1 LATVTAEP
9 QPPAPAAG
17 STSKPGWIER
27 NHFWL
32 RRLHSLS
39 GIVPVGGFLLFHF
52 YENGAIFYGPAAYD
66 AMSEEARGIRY
77 LEIIEIFLIFI
88 PFLYHALYGLFIAAY
103 SRNNSDNYTYARNRL
118 FMWQRFTGVV
128 LLLFILYHIW
138 QFRFDSFRDT
148 HADSGT
154 VAAAFAIFPVF
165 VFYIVGIVSA
175 GFHLG
180 NGIFTFLITWGIAV
194 GQRAQRIAQI
204 ISTATAIIVSAVGIA
219 LALYFVNLAGGFV
232 WWFA

>member
-1 LATVTAEP
+1 LATVTAKPP
-9 QPPAPAAG
+9 QPAPAAG
-17 STSKPGWIER
+17 PESRPGFIER

-39 GIVPVGGFLLFHF
+39 GIIPVGGFLLFHF
-52 YENGAIFYGPAAYD
+52 YENGAIFYGADAYD
-66 AMSEEARGIRY
+66 SMSEEARGIRY
-77 LEIIEIFLIFI
+77 LELIEIALIFI
-88 PFLYHALYGLFIAAY
+88 PFLYHAVYGLFIAAY
-103 SRNNSDNYTYARNRL
+103 ARNNMDNYTYGRNRL

-138 QFRFDSFRDT
+138 QFRFDSFRES
-148 HADSGT
+148 HADAGT
-154 VAAAFAIFPVF
+154 VAAAFSIFPVF
-165 VFYIVGIVSA
+165 VFYVIGIASA

-180 NGIFTFLITWGIAV
+180 NGLFTFLITWGIAV

-204 ISTATAIIVSAVGIA
+204 IGAATAIIVSLIGIA
-219 LALYFVNLAGGFV
+219 IAVYFVSLAGGFV